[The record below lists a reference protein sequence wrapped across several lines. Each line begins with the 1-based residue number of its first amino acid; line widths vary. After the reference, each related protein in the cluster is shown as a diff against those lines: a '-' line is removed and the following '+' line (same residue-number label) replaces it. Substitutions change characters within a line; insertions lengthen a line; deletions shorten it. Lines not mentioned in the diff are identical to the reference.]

1 MMKTSRVSAPV
12 RRSSAGFALQLGMVL
27 IFASWFGVSS
37 AQKLVDPNA
46 VAPEYRAVAEKRRAE
61 QIKLLQCTRK
71 ADEAKV
77 LRRDRAAYIGEC
89 LDK

>member
-1 MMKTSRVSAPV
+1 M
-12 RRSSAGFALQLGMVL
+12 QLGMVL
-27 IFASWFGVSS
+27 ILASWSGASV